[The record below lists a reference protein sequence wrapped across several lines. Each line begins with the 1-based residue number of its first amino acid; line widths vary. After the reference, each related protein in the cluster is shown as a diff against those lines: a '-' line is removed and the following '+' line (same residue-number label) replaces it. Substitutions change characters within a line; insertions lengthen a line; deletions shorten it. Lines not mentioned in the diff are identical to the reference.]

1 MGRNYED
8 IDNLAMTPI
17 SPSMFLQH
25 ITRCDDE
32 FWQFPKERIE
42 VLKNLG
48 EGNFCFV
55 KKAKI
60 VPFHSMTLIKDGMVA
75 VKMLKGSKNYFL

>member
-1 MGRNYED
+1 MN
-8 IDNLAMTPI
+8 PV
-17 SPSMFLQH
+17 SPSLSFQD
-25 ITRCDDE
+25 ITPSDDE

-48 EGNFCFV
+48 EGNFGFV

-60 VPFHSMTLIKDGMVA
+60 QPFNSMTLIKDGIVT
-75 VKMLKGSKNYFL
+75 VKVLKGTKT